1 MKGDAGTIGR
11 LRVKNGRLV
20 LDLNGKKLKGRL
32 YPSVTCMV
40 VQIGKTEAKVDA
52 VVDEVCVVAD
62 QEDTLQR
69 MEGSLRLSQETQQ
82 DD

>member
-1 MKGDAGTIGR
+1 MKGDAGTVGR
-11 LRVKNGRLV
+11 LRVNNGRLV
-20 LDLNGKKLKGRL
+20 LDLNGKRLKGRL

-40 VQIGKTEAKVDA
+40 VQIGKTEAKVGA
-52 VVDEVCVVAD
+52 VTDEVCVVTE

-69 MEGSLRLSQETQQ
+69 LEGSLRLSQETQE